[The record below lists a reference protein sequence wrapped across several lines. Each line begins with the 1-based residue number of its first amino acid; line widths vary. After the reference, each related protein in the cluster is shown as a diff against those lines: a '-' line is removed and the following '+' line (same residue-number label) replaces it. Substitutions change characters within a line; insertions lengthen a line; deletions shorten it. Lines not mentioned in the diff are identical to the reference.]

1 MSMAQVVGQETFSR
15 RRFLQFA
22 LLTAITSVLSRA
34 VFAASA
40 SQVVVAYRN
49 PGCGCCE
56 KWAEQMKTS
65 GFDITMQ
72 DDADLAA
79 RKSKLGV
86 PDQLAGCHTALIGP
100 FVFEGH
106 VPPGDIIR
114 FLAEKPDALGLAVPG
129 MPVGSPGMEMGD
141 SKEPYEVVMFKADGS
156 SESYAKHS

>member
-1 MSMAQVVGQETFSR
+1 MSMVQVVGQETFSR

-22 LLTAITSVLSRA
+22 LLTAITSVLSRT

-65 GFDITMQ
+65 GFDITMH

-79 RKSKLGV
+79 RKSILGV

-100 FVFEGH
+100 FIFEGH
-106 VPPGDIIR
+106 VPPEDIMR

-129 MPVGSPGMEMGD
+129 MPVGSPGMEMGN

-156 SESYAKHS
+156 AESYAKHS